1 MSSDLVS
8 TIRTYILENFLFTDD
23 ASAIGLDDSLLENGI
38 VDSTGMM
45 EIITFLESDLD
56 VKVADED
63 MTPEN
68 LDSINRL
75 VSYVQRKRQAT
86 IS

>member
-1 MSSDLVS
+1 MSSDLVD
-8 TIRTYILENFLFTDD
+8 TIRGYILENFLFTDD
-23 ASAIGLDDSLLENGI
+23 ASALDPDASLLDNGI

-45 EIITFLESDLD
+45 EIITFLEADLG

-68 LDSINRL
+68 LDSVNRL
-75 VSYVQRKRQAT
+75 VRYVLSKRAA
-86 IS
+86 SA